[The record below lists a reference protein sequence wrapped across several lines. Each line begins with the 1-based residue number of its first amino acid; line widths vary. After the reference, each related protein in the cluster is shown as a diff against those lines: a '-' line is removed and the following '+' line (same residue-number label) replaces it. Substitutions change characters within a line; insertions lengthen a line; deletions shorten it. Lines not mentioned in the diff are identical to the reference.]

1 MNSEKCKLIYGDR
14 NQIAGCL
21 GTGVGSERGREGGIT
36 TGDKETFGANRYFT
50 VVNGVM
56 VSWIYTY
63 LSIYMHVKTYQA
75 VHLNT
80 KLNLLSVKTP
90 EHLMDQVR
98 MDKEGDGGTSLVLL
112 PKEMC
117 STFYIF
123 SLLFPKIVP
132 Y

>member
-1 MNSEKCKLIYGDR
+1 
-14 NQIAGCL
+14 
-21 GTGVGSERGREGGIT
+21 
-36 TGDKETFGANRYFT
+36 
-50 VVNGVM
+50 
-56 VSWIYTY
+56 
-63 LSIYMHVKTYQA
+63 MHVKTYQA

-98 MDKEGDGGTSLVLL
+98 MDKEEDGGTSLVLL
-112 PKEMC
+112 PKETR

-123 SLLFPKIVP
+123 SLLYPKIVL